1 MSGRGGARHHAKPFV
16 DSGILYKCLEKH
28 EGILSDLGG
37 YEHVSITQA
46 PDPKGLVHCMPLWK
60 ELVRVEPCG
69 ETHGQPLR
77 AAMLSLLTERPEL
90 NKSNHSGAVWVNLKL
105 QRLTCL
111 LAHVRKVGR
120 DASCLSPIAAK
131 LNRQEYTML
140 LDSLKLMELPPL
152 EKGDGA
158 KETAMVVLEKAGSLP
173 TGLEKRSNKGNP
185 PAPALEKA
193 GKNKRMKQRSSDV
206 SMDALGYPVMF
217 ASSPEDLGKGPSLG
231 KLPVSKQRPG
241 HRLFAEAEDLQN
253 ALGYRPSS
261 SAGPGLEKPKAK
273 AKGKAK
279 AKAKATAKTMA
290 KKPAALEKA
299 CRKPWKRLRMTCAKK
314 PERAYLQGSTDGG
327 KLHLI
332 VECSAARCA
341 QYHGVIS
348 KIKAALEKD
357 WLTKDEARQLR
368 EDLCHKHGC

>member
-1 MSGRGGARHHAKPFV
+1 MCAK
-16 DSGILYKCLEKH
+16 L
-28 EGILSDLGG
+28 
-37 YEHVSITQA
+37 
-46 PDPKGLVHCMPLWK
+46 
-60 ELVRVEPCG
+60 
-69 ETHGQPLR
+69 
-77 AAMLSLLTERPEL
+77 
-90 NKSNHSGAVWVNLKL
+90 
-105 QRLTCL
+105 
-111 LAHVRKVGR
+111 R

-140 LDSLKLMELPPL
+140 LDSLKLLELPPF

-158 KETAMVVLEKAGSLP
+158 KETDMVVLEKAESLP
-173 TGLEKRSNKGNP
+173 TGLEKQSKKGNP

-193 GKNKRMKQRSSDV
+193 GKNKRLKQQSSDV

-253 ALGYRPSS
+253 ALG
-261 SAGPGLEKPKAK
+261 
-273 AKGKAK
+273 
-279 AKAKATAKTMA
+279 
-290 KKPAALEKA
+290 
-299 CRKPWKRLRMTCAKK
+299 
-314 PERAYLQGSTDGG
+314 
-327 KLHLI
+327 
-332 VECSAARCA
+332 CA